1 QNDLKLFESSRI
13 YFRKDEKL
21 STEKHHI
28 SGLMAGNLSPVWWK
42 EKQKPV
48 DFFDLKGIIEEI
60 LNSFGLLEISY
71 ENSSEPFY
79 QPGLA
84 ADINIKKQNFGSFG
98 KLDQKITRKYNIEQP
113 VFVFD
118 LKLNDLIDHKISDE
132 IVFRSIPRFPVVQRD
147 LAFVVSEEFDLHQIK
162 RSILQTNRKFIK
174 KIVLFDEYKGKNIK
188 KGFRSLAF
196 GFTLGSDEK
205 TLTDDSIKAIINKI
219 ISKLQKEFKI
229 EMR

>member
-1 QNDLKLFESSRI
+1 
-13 YFRKDEKL
+13 
-21 STEKHHI
+21 
-28 SGLMAGNLSPVWWK
+28 MAGNLSPVWWK

-162 RSILQTNRKFIK
+162 RSILESNRKFIK